1 MTNRPGA
8 ASCPGFLAEMEELLP
23 LAASLLLGMGL
34 GLLYDMLRPPRRAA
48 KALGGALL
56 DLAFALFALTAVFL
70 GTMGAAGGRL
80 GLWELTANLLGFLFY
95 LYVLSPVILPL
106 SENAYRVM
114 QNTIRSLKKLLVN
127 LEKTAKK
134 YFPKL
139 KDWIIM
145 KR

>member
-1 MTNRPGA
+1 MTNKPGA
-8 ASCPGFLAEMEELLP
+8 ASCPGSLAEMEELLP

-70 GTMGAAGGRL
+70 GTMGAAEGRL
-80 GLWELTANLLGFLFY
+80 GLWELTADLLGFLFY

-145 KR
+145 RR